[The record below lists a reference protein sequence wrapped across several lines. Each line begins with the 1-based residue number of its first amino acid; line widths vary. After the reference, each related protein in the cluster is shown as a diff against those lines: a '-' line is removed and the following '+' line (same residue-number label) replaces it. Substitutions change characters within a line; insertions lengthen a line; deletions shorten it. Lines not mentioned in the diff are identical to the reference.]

1 LWITSLAT
9 VKGCEA
15 AVQQTEWS
23 PSVVG
28 IAACGIA
35 GLILAIGAVTLVTEA
50 PGRILLGIAAIGLIL
65 FASQSW
71 RARPKLA
78 ISDGGLLTR
87 GWSRTN
93 LLRPTDIKTIRI
105 TEFRRLARKVRLL
118 EIDTN
123 DDRLLVFTRWDLGTD
138 PLNVLDALTAAG
150 YAGSR

>member
-1 LWITSLAT
+1 M
-9 VKGCEA
+9 
-15 AVQQTEWS
+15 QQTEWS
-23 PSVVG
+23 PPTLG

-35 GLILAIGAVTLVTEA
+35 GLILAIAVVTLITDA
-50 PGRILLGIAAIGLIL
+50 PGRILLGIAAAVLL
-65 FASQSW
+65 VFASLSW

-78 ISDGGLLTR
+78 ISDDGLVTR

-93 LLRPTDIKTIRI
+93 LLRRDDIKLVRI

-123 DDRLLVFTRWDLGTD
+123 DDQLLVFTRWDLGTD
-138 PLNVLDALTAAG
+138 PLNVLDALTDAG

>member
-1 LWITSLAT
+1 M
-9 VKGCEA
+9 
-15 AVQQTEWS
+15 QQTEWS
-23 PSVVG
+23 PPALG
-28 IAACGIA
+28 IAACGIL
-35 GLILAIGAVTLVTEA
+35 GLILAIGAVTLITDT
-50 PGRILLGIAAIGLIL
+50 PGRILVGIAAMGLL
-65 FASQSW
+65 AFASLSW

-78 ISDGGLLTR
+78 ISDDGLVIR

-93 LLRPTDIKTIRI
+93 LLQRSDIKIIRI

-118 EIDTN
+118 EIDTT

>member
-1 LWITSLAT
+1 M
-9 VKGCEA
+9 
-15 AVQQTEWS
+15 QQTEWS
-23 PSVVG
+23 PPALG
-28 IAACGIA
+28 IAACCIL
-35 GLILAIGAVTLVTEA
+35 GLILAIGAVTLITDT
-50 PGRILLGIAAIGLIL
+50 PGRILLGIAAMGLL
-65 FASQSW
+65 AFASLSW

-78 ISDGGLLTR
+78 ISDDGLVIR

-93 LLRPTDIKTIRI
+93 LLQRGDIKIIRI

-118 EIDTN
+118 EIDTT

>member
-1 LWITSLAT
+1 M
-9 VKGCEA
+9 
-15 AVQQTEWS
+15 QQTEWS
-23 PSVVG
+23 PPALG
-28 IAACGIA
+28 IAACGIL
-35 GLILAIGAVTLVTEA
+35 GLILAIGAVTLITDT
-50 PGRILLGIAAIGLIL
+50 PGRILVGIAAIGLL
-65 FASQSW
+65 AFASLSW

-78 ISDGGLLTR
+78 ISDDGLVIR

-93 LLRPTDIKTIRI
+93 LLQRGDIKIIRI

-118 EIDTN
+118 EIDTT

>member
-1 LWITSLAT
+1 M
-9 VKGCEA
+9 
-15 AVQQTEWS
+15 QQTEWS
-23 PSVVG
+23 PPALG
-28 IAACGIA
+28 IAACGIL
-35 GLILAIGAVTLVTEA
+35 GLILAIGAVTLITDT
-50 PGRILLGIAAIGLIL
+50 PGRILVGIAAMGLL
-65 FASQSW
+65 VFASLSW

-78 ISDGGLLTR
+78 ISDDGLVIR

-93 LLRPTDIKTIRI
+93 LLQRGDIKIIRI

-118 EIDTN
+118 EIDTT